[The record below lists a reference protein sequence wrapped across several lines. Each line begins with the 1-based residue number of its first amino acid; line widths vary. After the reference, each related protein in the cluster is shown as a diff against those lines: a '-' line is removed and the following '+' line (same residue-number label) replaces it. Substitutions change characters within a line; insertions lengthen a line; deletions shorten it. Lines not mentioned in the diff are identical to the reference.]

1 MSLFYVT
8 NITLDILWG
17 VTCWVLKKTR
27 NGVNTLLYSKK
38 VPLLTERTRLLQLEE
53 CNRNQA
59 DEIVILRQKIE
70 VINDYLLTKKLIE
83 C

>member
-8 NITLDILWG
+8 NITLDIIWG

-27 NGVNTLLYSKK
+27 KGVNTFLYPKNA
-38 VPLLTERTRLLQLEE
+38 PLITEGRRLLQLEE

-59 DEIVILRQKIE
+59 GDIVILRQKIE
-70 VINDYLLTKKLIE
+70 VINDYLLKQKLIE